1 MEVNFMNFLNQLA
14 GLLSN
19 TAALLGLLTNMA
31 LIVLAASL
39 IYNSI
44 KKFAAIGDAYN
55 RDDESRRRNQ
65 ALLSL
70 IPTGFS
76 LVLLIIGLTVLV

>member
-1 MEVNFMNFLNQLA
+1 MSFFDQLV
-14 GLLSN
+14 GLLNN
-19 TAALLGLLTNMA
+19 TTQLIGLLTNMA

-55 RDDESRRRNQ
+55 RDDEQRRLSA